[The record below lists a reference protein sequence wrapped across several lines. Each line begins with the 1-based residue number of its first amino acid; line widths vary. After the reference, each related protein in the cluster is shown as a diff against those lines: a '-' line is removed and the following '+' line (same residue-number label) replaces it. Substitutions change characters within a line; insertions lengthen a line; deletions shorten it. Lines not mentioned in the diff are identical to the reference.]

1 MPLPRVGPGVALG
14 RAGRYPLT
22 TPVLQHPGMASRGP
36 RVLGGV
42 VLGLFTFLVFLTYI
56 TESDLNRDER
66 VTVSRIVSFTAHRPF
81 ITRALVPGII
91 SVVSAAT
98 PPSIRARAEASVS
111 SLETAFPQATFERGF
126 VYETLVLYGVILAS
140 LLGFALSARS
150 LYEALCPEHARW
162 SFLVPF
168 LALYGLPPFFQ
179 RAYFY
184 DLPTLFLFTACLAQ
198 LARER
203 WRSFLF
209 LFALASANRETA
221 IFILPLFVACYHAR
235 RPRAP
240 FVRLLLAQ
248 ALVFGLTRFLVAR
261 LVAGTQGGPV
271 EFHLLDFLQKYA
283 LFYSFEAATSWIVLL
298 VLILYRWDDKP
309 PMLKWGLW
317 FLVPLFALYFTVG
330 MPREIRVFYEAY
342 PIVCLL
348 VAHSVMTILC
358 TGPGRGDRDQPARVA
373 P

>member
-1 MPLPRVGPGVALG
+1 M
-14 RAGRYPLT
+14 
-22 TPVLQHPGMASRGP
+22 
-36 RVLGGV
+36 
-42 VLGLFTFLVFLTYI
+42 
-56 TESDLNRDER
+56 
-66 VTVSRIVSFTAHRPF
+66 
-81 ITRALVPGII
+81 

-184 DLPTLFLFTACLAQ
+184 DIPTLFLFTACLAQ

-209 LFALASANRETA
+209 LFARASANRETA
-221 IFILPLFVACYHAR
+221 IFILPLFSLLPPGDPA
-235 RPRAP
+235 PRSCD
-240 FVRLLLAQ
+240 FSWLRLSYS
-248 ALVFGLTRFLVAR
+248 VSPGFSSPVWWRVPR
-261 LVAGTQGGPV
+261 SGPV

-283 LFYSFEAATSWIVLL
+283 LFYSFEAATSWIVLWSSSS
-298 VLILYRWDDKP
+298 IA
-309 PMLKWGLW
+309 G
-317 FLVPLFALYFTVG
+317 TTS
-330 MPREIRVFYEAY
+330 PR
-342 PIVCLL
+342 C
-348 VAHSVMTILC
+348 
-358 TGPGRGDRDQPARVA
+358 
-373 P
+373 